1 MNASDTHIFDYSN
14 LFTVIGIISV
24 IFYILTIIE
33 TIFDVTTTRRTRW
46 QQTLANITIEI
57 GNRVLDNTIIGAIFL
72 IGFLVTE
79 QFAFSEIPVNW
90 WTWMLVII
98 CVDFTYYWMH
108 RVEHEVRILWAG
120 HSVHHSSQEY
130 NLSTALRLSWVES
143 VYEWIF
149 FIPLLLVGFDAIQI
163 LASLLIVVVY
173 QTWIHTEKIG
183 RLGWL
188 EGILNTPSV
197 HRVHHAINA
206 TYIDKNYGGILIIW
220 DRLFGTYQC
229 ETEAPIY
236 GITRQLDSANPLVIN
251 FQEFGSVYRD
261 VIQTKGTF
269 NKASYALQRPGWKPN
284 DGNLKTTCD

>member
-33 TIFDVTTTRRTRW
+33 TIYDVSTTRRTGW
-46 QQTLANITIEI
+46 QQTLANVTIEI

-143 VYEWIF
+143 LYEWMF

-206 TYIDKNYGGILIIW
+206 TYIDKNYGGMLIVW

-229 ETEAPIY
+229 ETETPIY

-251 FQEFGSVYRD
+251 FQEFGSVYKD
-261 VIQTKGTF
+261 VMQTKGAF
-269 NKASYALQRPGWKPN
+269 NKVSYAFQRPGWKPN
-284 DGNLKTTCD
+284 DGNLKTTDD